1 MSNRTDLRRPVV
13 CGDVEPRHAL
23 QIEEADE
30 HAQYVTAKDAAED
43 IALPIF
49 SAVMNSLIYLVLPRS
64 TVCLKSEASEVNN

>member
-49 SAVMNSLIYLVLPRS
+49 SAVDEFVDIVLHGPQ
-64 TVCLKSEASEVNN
+64 LLFEK